1 MLQDS
6 LLLSFWC
13 TSIKYFMIQVGDVTS
28 NQAAN
33 LNTALKNDQANRAG
47 GREAPTL
54 HNKYFLLILSFSN
67 SIFSVFNLL
76 VYIRWQIWGKSLP
89 Y

>member
-1 MLQDS
+1 MSWKLIMESKVAYIQFQGLLNKEVARKMLQDS

-54 HNKYFLLILSFSN
+54 HNKYF
-67 SIFSVFNLL
+67 
-76 VYIRWQIWGKSLP
+76 
-89 Y
+89 

>member
-6 LLLSFWC
+6 VLLSFWC

-28 NQAAN
+28 NQVAN
-33 LNTALKNDQANRAG
+33 LKTTLKNDHAYRAG
-47 GREAPTL
+47 GGEAPTL

-76 VYIRWQIWGKSLP
+76 VYIWWQIWGKSLP
-89 Y
+89 